1 MIITY
6 EYNMNLVNLPLG
18 KLVRL
23 MAGRQTQKTP
33 AASMDGIACSGKG
46 DLEVARP
53 AYAEDELHGEA
64 QLVSQNRPRCTS
76 AAEQLAAPAPAQDGS
91 DEGHMLIP
99 DSQQDS

>member
-1 MIITY
+1 M
-6 EYNMNLVNLPLG
+6 YNLNLVNLPLG

-23 MAGRQTQKTP
+23 VAGRQTQKTS
-33 AASMDGIACSGKG
+33 AASMGGIACSGKG

-64 QLVSQNRPRCTS
+64 QLVSQNQSRCTS
-76 AAEQLAAPAPAQDGS
+76 AAEQLAALAPAQDGS
-91 DEGHMLIP
+91 DEGHLLIP